1 MEVRRRVLAA
11 VAAASAAA
19 VVGAFGSGLA
29 FPGLALGAAPD
40 SGVTFSSQ
48 PGVAT
53 LVTHYVVSPT
63 GQQQEDASASND
75 ESRTSL
81 LAPKRAGSAAAAA
94 VRAATSNQSAGAK
107 SDNTVTEI
115 ARSDEGGSPTQQ
127 PSFIG
132 QQASAKTCSYFA
144 TGCNPPDM
152 ALAASSDFV
161 LQGVNTQFEVLDTSG
176 NVQPGWPVGAQ
187 KFFGIPNATKA
198 DGTPCDTA
206 HHSQPFTSDP
216 RALFDTRDH
225 RFWAAVLQVENTQ
238 GLAPDCAFKTAYF
251 IAVSQTSDPTGSWN
265 VYEFDMSLGQPF
277 AADFMQLGMNADAV
291 YFSAN
296 MFSADGSAFPYAE
309 LFEANKAKMERGQGG
324 FTADGFFNLRA
335 SGPGITAATGPFVA
349 DTVQPA
355 LNLDNSAHGAEVFV
369 DTFDG
374 PDPVS
379 GHNCSN
385 AANSCQG
392 LALWRLTN
400 PVAHDHGG
408 GAPVLTGTYVPG
420 VRPYVFTPPADQ
432 PSCNQCIDASDLR
445 ISGTPVVRD
454 GTVYAAWET
463 AIDNGTQIVP
473 GIEWTQVRLADE
485 ESATSARSGYYD
497 FSGDAAAVY
506 PAVMPDASGN
516 LLMAFDYMSNTVSP
530 QSRYIV
536 RKRGQSQFTGA
547 GVLVK
552 AAESPYRPTICGT
565 VLRVCRWGDYSAASS
580 DGQGST
586 WFAGQYAN
594 QVGDPHSPPTFGR
607 NWGTWIGAVG
617 SD

>member
-1 MEVRRRVLAA
+1 MDVRRRLLAA
-11 VAAASAAA
+11 AAAASTAA

-29 FPGLALGAAPD
+29 FPALAQAAPG

-48 PGVAT
+48 PGVAR
-53 LVTHYVVSPT
+53 LITHYVVSPS
-63 GQQQEDASASND
+63 GQDEDASASND

-81 LAPKRAGSAAAAA
+81 LAPKRAGHATTAA
-94 VRAATSNQSAGAK
+94 RAATVNLSAAAK
-107 SDNTVTEI
+107 SDNTVAEI
-115 ARSDEGGSPTQQ
+115 GQSDEGGSPTRQA
-127 PSFIG
+127 SFIG
-132 QQASAKTCSYFA
+132 QQSSARTCSYFGM
-144 TGCNPPDM
+144 GCNPPDM
-152 ALAASSDFV
+152 AVAASSDFV

-176 NVQPGWPVGAQ
+176 NVQTGWPVGMQ
-187 KFFGIPNATKA
+187 KFFGVPNVTKA
-198 DGTPCDTA
+198 DGTACDTA
-206 HHSQPFTSDP
+206 HQSQPFLSDP

-225 RFWAAVLQVENTQ
+225 RFWAAALQLENAL
-238 GLAPDCAFKTAYF
+238 GIAPDCPFKTAYF

-277 AADFMQLGMNADAV
+277 VADFTQLGVNADAV

-296 MFSADGSAFPYAE
+296 MFTADGSAFPYAE

-335 SGPGITAATGPFVA
+335 TGPGITAATGPFLA

-355 LNLDNSAHGAEVFV
+355 LNLDSSAGGAEVFV

-379 GHNCSN
+379 GHNCTT
-385 AANSCQG
+385 AASSCQG

-400 PVAHDHGG
+400 PVAHDRGG
-408 GAPVLTGTYVPG
+408 RAPDLTGTYVPS

-432 PSCNQCIDASDLR
+432 PSCSQCIDASDLR

-454 GTVYAAWET
+454 GTVFAAWET

-473 GIEWTQVRLADE
+473 GIEWTQVRLANAG
-485 ESATSARSGYYD
+485 SASSARSGYYN

-506 PAVMPDASGN
+506 PALMPDARGN
-516 LLMAFDYMSNTVSP
+516 LVMAFDYMSHTVFP

-536 RKRGQSQFTGA
+536 RQSGQSQFTGP
-547 GVLVK
+547 GVLLK
-552 AAESPYRPTICGT
+552 AGESSYRPTLCGT
-565 VLRVCRWGDYSAASS
+565 ASLPVCRWGDYSAASS
-580 DGQGST
+580 DGRGTT

-594 QVGDPHSPPTFGR
+594 QAGNPTSPPAFGR